1 MTITE
6 KFHIIRKACD
16 LKMVCEVKL
25 KNEPR
30 PRTIQP
36 IGVCL
41 TIKRGLVIVSKQ
53 TDGYSKTGA
62 FPKVFNFSLDDSENI
77 RLVGKTFKI
86 SPESIQDP
94 DICKDWIV
102 HV

>member
-6 KFHIIRKACD
+6 KFHMIRKACD

-25 KNEPR
+25 KNEPSV
-30 PRTIQP
+30 RTIQP

-41 TIKRGLVIVSKQ
+41 TIRRGLIIVCKQ
-53 TDGYSKTGA
+53 TAGYSKTGT
-62 FPKVFNFSLDDSENI
+62 FPKIFNFSLDDSETI
-77 RLVGKTFKI
+77 RFVGKTFNI
-86 SPESIQDP
+86 SPEALQDQE
-94 DICKDWIV
+94 ICHDWIV